1 MSIGEKRKLAVV
13 AAFMSDPDILL
24 LDEPTSGLDP
34 VMQEVFID
42 FVKSEKKKEKP
53 FCFPATYSAR

>member
-1 MSIGEKRKLAVV
+1 MSIGEKRKLAVI
-13 AAFMSDPDILL
+13 ATFMNDPDIYL

-42 FVKSEKKKEKP
+42 FVLEEKKKRKDHLVVKP
-53 FCFPATYSAR
+53 YFL